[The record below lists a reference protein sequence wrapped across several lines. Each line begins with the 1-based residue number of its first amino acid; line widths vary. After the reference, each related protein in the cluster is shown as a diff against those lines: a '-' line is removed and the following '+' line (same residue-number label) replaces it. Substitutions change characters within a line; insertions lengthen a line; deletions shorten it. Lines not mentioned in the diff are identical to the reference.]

1 MTEPEL
7 GAMWLQA
14 KDCQQPPETRKI
26 LGSIM
31 ESGVLLLTALKPIKR
46 QGWWKGKFALF
57 QMLAAKGSGRGWE
70 GPMKSYPKA
79 DSPH

>member
-31 ESGVLLLTALKPIKR
+31 ESGVLLLTALKPLKR

-57 QMLAAKGSGRGWE
+57 WMPATEVKRVAF
-70 GPMKSYPKA
+70 
-79 DSPH
+79 